1 MMLTFGKAACAE
13 NPPSF
18 RILPPQGA
26 PEALC
31 TLLPPEIEQKDRSVL
46 SLETAAQTARG
57 ASYISDLF
65 SAEDAVWDEGG
76 GLFRIVRTV

>member
-46 SLETAAQTARG
+46 SLETGGADCAR
-57 ASYISDLF
+57 
-65 SAEDAVWDEGG
+65 
-76 GLFRIVRTV
+76 RILHIRSVFG